1 LTSSSSRTASFRLAF
16 ERWLTHPA
24 ARWAVPLIGVAL
36 CVTAVGRHLALD
48 DFVLFLVARGDPRIN
63 GLAQDSFDLFTF
75 TSGRPA
81 DNLALIEHGV
91 MLPWFTDPE
100 LRVAFFRPLSSL
112 THRLDLALW
121 PGVPQLM
128 YLHSLVWFGGLLAA
142 VAWLYRRIEN
152 SAFVAGLAALLY
164 AVDHVHGPAVAW
176 LSNRNALIATCFGVL
191 ALIAH
196 ERARSGG
203 GLAVRIAGPGALALG
218 LLSGEFALG
227 AAAYL
232 FAYALLLE
240 KRGWRA
246 GLVSL
251 WPYALVA
258 CAWQIF
264 YKLQAFGVHGSG
276 IYVDPARDPGRFL
289 AALPTRLLVMFAAEI
304 GFLPSDALTL
314 GPPTA
319 APLIVG
325 AAVAMLAAAAI
336 VVVPL
341 LKADR
346 VARFWAIGMTLS
358 AVPVA
363 ASFPSDRVLFFV
375 GLGAMGLLAR
385 VLTAL
390 IERASPV
397 AGSVPKQLVALGL
410 GLVHLGLSPAVLP
423 ARAMQM
429 QLLGGTLDRAT
440 AALDGVPNLAER
452 TVVVLNAPLDIF
464 ATYVQ
469 AERAFERR
477 PRSGHFYPLSS
488 AATELRVTRSGPA
501 ELTLE
506 REHGFLYTPLEQHY
520 RNAVTSL
527 PTGSRVELARMVAEV
542 SATTA
547 DGRPARVRFRFP
559 VPLESSS
566 LLFLYWKDD
575 RYLPFE
581 PPGLGSSVTLPAEDI
596 GRILSSSALKQ
607 R

>member
-1 LTSSSSRTASFRLAF
+1 LRTARFRVAL
-16 ERWLTHPA
+16 ERWLTRPA

-36 CVTAVGRHLALD
+36 CLTAVGRHLALD
-48 DFVLFLVARGDPRIN
+48 DFVLFLVARGDPRIS

-112 THRLDLALW
+112 THRVDLALW
-121 PGVPQLM
+121 PAFPQLM
-128 YLHSLVWFGGLLAA
+128 YLHSLAWFGGLLAA

-176 LSNRNALIATCFGVL
+176 LSNRNALIATFLGVL
-191 ALIAH
+191 AVIAH

-203 GLAVRIAGPGALALG
+203 SVAVKIAAPAALAVG
-218 LLSGEFALG
+218 LLSGEFAIG

-232 FAYALLLE
+232 LAYALLLE

-251 WPYALVA
+251 WPYALVIGI
-258 CAWQIF
+258 WQIF

-276 IYVDPARDPGRFL
+276 VYVDPARDPGRFL
-289 AALPTRLLVMFAAEI
+289 AALPARLLVMFAAEI

-314 GPPTA
+314 GPPNA
-319 APLIVG
+319 APVIVG
-325 AAVAMLAAAAI
+325 AAVAMLAAAAV

-341 LKADR
+341 LRADR
-346 VARFWAIGMTLS
+346 IARFWALGMALS

-375 GLGAMGLLAR
+375 GLGAMGILAR
-385 VLTAL
+385 AL
-390 IERASPV
+390 SSALDRDAPYTRSLPKHAV
-397 AGSVPKQLVALGL
+397 AVGL
-410 GLVHLGLSPAVLP
+410 GVIHLALSPAVLP

-429 QLLGGTLDRAT
+429 QLLGATLDSAT
-440 AALDGVPNLAER
+440 AVLDGVPNLPER

-464 ATYVQ
+464 ATYLQ

-477 PRSGHFYPLSS
+477 PRSGHLYPLSS

-506 REHGFLYTPLEQHY
+506 RDHGFLYTPLEQHY
-520 RNAVTSL
+520 RSAVTSL
-527 PTGSRVELARMVAEV
+527 PAGSRVELARMAAEV
-542 SATTA
+542 GATTA
-547 DGRPARVRFRFP
+547 DGRPAKVHFRFP

-575 RYLPFE
+575 RYLKFE
-581 PPGLGSSVTLPAEDI
+581 PPELGASVTLPAEDI
-596 GRILSSSALKQ
+596 GRILLRSASNP